1 MSERPIGTVTFLF
14 TDIEG
19 STQLLKQLRERYGSV
34 LADHQRLLRAAF
46 AAHGGEEIDTQGDA
60 FFYVFSRARDAAAAA
75 AEAQRTLAANTWPDG
90 TDLRVRMGMHTGEPH
105 LSDEGRYHGMG
116 VHRTARIT
124 AAGHGGQVLASQA
137 TASVLADDE
146 LDGITL
152 RDLGEHSLKD
162 LDRPERIYQ
171 LEIAGLERTFAPL
184 TTDAPATAADELA
197 APPTPIYRPGGAPS
211 SAAPAIRVV
220 LGEDTYLVREG
231 IKLLLEP
238 ETDIELVA
246 GCPDLPSLLHSI
258 DAEQPDVV
266 LTDIRMPPTNR
277 DEGIQVANRLRE
289 TRPETGV
296 VVLSQFAA
304 PKYALALLEQG
315 AERRAYLLKDRVGD
329 AAQLTAA
336 IREVARG
343 GSVIDPKIVEAL
355 LAARARDDSPLDELT
370 PRERQTL
377 EEMAQ
382 GKSNAAIA
390 ESLVIT
396 EGSVEKITHS
406 IFQKLGLTWQTEIN
420 RRVKAVL
427 LYLAERG

>member
-1 MSERPIGTVTFLF
+1 M
-14 TDIEG
+14 
-19 STQLLKQLRERYGSV
+19 
-34 LADHQRLLRAAF
+34 
-46 AAHGGEEIDTQGDA
+46 
-60 FFYVFSRARDAAAAA
+60 
-75 AEAQRTLAANTWPDG
+75 
-90 TDLRVRMGMHTGEPH
+90 
-105 LSDEGRYHGMG
+105 
-116 VHRTARIT
+116 
-124 AAGHGGQVLASQA
+124 
-137 TASVLADDE
+137 
-146 LDGITL
+146 
-152 RDLGEHSLKD
+152 
-162 LDRPERIYQ
+162 
-171 LEIAGLERTFAPL
+171 
-184 TTDAPATAADELA
+184 
-197 APPTPIYRPGGAPS
+197 
-211 SAAPAIRVV
+211 IRVV

-246 GCPDLPSLLHSI
+246 GCPDLPSLLQSI

-304 PKYALALLEQG
+304 PKYALALLDQG

-390 ESLVIT
+390 EALVIT

-406 IFQKLGLTWQTEIN
+406 IFQKLGLSWQTEIN